1 MAYPLFFIVKDP
13 QRAKVTQ
20 SIKPCFV
27 RGVYFAPCGKQEKR
41 GVADSKKGGSGQ
53 LNFFKTLVNT
63 GFLGTHQ
70 TLI

>member
-53 LNFFKTLVNT
+53 QK
-63 GFLGTHQ
+63 GG
-70 TLI
+70 